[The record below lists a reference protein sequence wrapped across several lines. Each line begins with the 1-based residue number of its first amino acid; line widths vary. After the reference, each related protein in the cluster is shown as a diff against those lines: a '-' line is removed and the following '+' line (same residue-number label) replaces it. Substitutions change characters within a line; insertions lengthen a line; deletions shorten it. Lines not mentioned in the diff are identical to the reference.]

1 MINSEN
7 YQNSSFNLKVV
18 SNKSLTII
26 QVNKAFIGNVANIEL
41 NANKEAS
48 SSYKIKSNF
57 LEESLVNNGPYFQKI
72 IFECLSGNYDPL
84 KKSIK
89 PKELYI
95 NCFKKGKKITFNIR
109 YKNYEVQS
117 FLESL

>member
-7 YQNSSFNLKVV
+7 YQNSSFNLKVI

-57 LEESLVNNGPYFQKI
+57 LEESLVNHGPYFQKI
-72 IFECLSGNYDPL
+72 IFE
-84 KKSIK
+84 
-89 PKELYI
+89 
-95 NCFKKGKKITFNIR
+95 
-109 YKNYEVQS
+109 
-117 FLESL
+117 